1 MTSVTQDVRYS
12 LRVLLKH
19 KGFTVVAQHR
29 DVQCAEYV

>member
-19 KGFTVVAQHR
+19 KGFTVVASTPR
-29 DVQCAEYV
+29 CSVC